1 MMKLIHRMTLEVADD
16 VADRV
21 AERLLSPRRETRRR
35 FWSRVGYLLMLLG
48 ALGGLITALAVIWD
62 WVG

>member
-21 AERLLSPRRETRRR
+21 AERLLSPRRERRRR
-35 FWSRVGYLLMLLG
+35 FWSRLGYLLMLLG

>member
-21 AERLLSPRRETRRR
+21 AERLLSPRRERRRR
-35 FWSRVGYLLMLLG
+35 FWSRLGYLLMLLG
-48 ALGGLITALAVIWD
+48 AASGLLTLLVLLWER
-62 WVG
+62 WF